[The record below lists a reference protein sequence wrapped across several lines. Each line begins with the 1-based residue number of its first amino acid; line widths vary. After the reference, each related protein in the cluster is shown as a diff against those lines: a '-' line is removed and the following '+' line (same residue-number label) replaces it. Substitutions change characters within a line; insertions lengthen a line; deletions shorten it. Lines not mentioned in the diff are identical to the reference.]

1 MPVLFLGPLPAE
13 THIKV
18 TGVPVHLG
26 WRRDNAKG
34 AEPHAS
40 LRPSFQMK

>member
-1 MPVLFLGPLPAE
+1 MSVLFLESLPFE
-13 THIKV
+13 TIRV

-40 LRPSFQMK
+40 LRPSFRMK